1 MQKMRVPAASVALAA
16 SVMLWLMTD
25 PRPIQA
31 QESQAPQVAL
41 VGCAHIHTPHFIDTL
56 KRRAGDVRVKCV
68 WDINNPELARQDAA
82 KLGVPVVDDVE
93 KIWADPEIK
102 AVIICSET
110 DRHGPLVLAA
120 ARARKNVYAEKPL
133 GMGAKDAYEMAGALD
148 NAGVLF
154 QTGYFMRGDPKLLFL
169 KQAVENGAFGKITR
183 IRGSNC
189 HEGALRGWFDHEWQ
203 WMADP
208 KQAGVGAYGDLGTH
222 SLDLIL
228 WLMNDPV
235 ARTTATTSMGTARYP
250 GCDELG
256 EGVLVF
262 SNGTIGTLAAGW
274 DDVANPVSLEI
285 CGTEGHAV
293 IMNEQLYFK
302 SRHVPGADGKQP
314 WTQLPQAL
322 SEPLDRFLDA
332 ITGKKE
338 VPMVSADEAA
348 YRCAVME
355 ALYQGAR
362 ERKWTNPQQREGHA
376 SR

>member
-1 MQKMRVPAASVALAA
+1 MRMRDLTASALLPALAMVCFMIG
-16 SVMLWLMTD
+16 S
-25 PRPIQA
+25 RPVQA
-31 QESQAPQVAL
+31 QQDQAPQVAL
-41 VGCAHIHTPHFIDTL
+41 VGCAHIHTPHFIEIL
-56 KRRAGDVRVKCV
+56 KRRAGDIKVKCV
-68 WDINNPELARQDAA
+68 WDAANPELARQDAA
-82 KLGVPVVDDVE
+82 KLGVPVEDDVE
-93 KIWADPEIK
+93 KIWSDPEIK
-102 AVIICSET
+102 GVIICSET
-110 DRHGPLVLAA
+110 NRHEPLVLAA

-133 GMGAKDAYEMAGALD
+133 GMGAKDAYAMAKALD
-148 NAGVLF
+148 DAGVLF
-154 QTGYFMRGDPKLLFL
+154 QTGYFMRADPKLLFL
-169 KQAVENGAFGKITR
+169 KQAVENRAFGTITR

-228 WLMNDPV
+228 WLVNQPV
-235 ARTTATTSMGTARYP
+235 ARATATTSNGTSRYP

-256 EGVLVF
+256 EGVFVF
-262 SNGTIGTLAAGW
+262 ENGTIATLAAGW

-293 IMNEQLYFK
+293 IMNDKLYFK
-302 SRHVPGADGKQP
+302 SQHVPGADGRQP
-314 WTQLPQAL
+314 WTQLPPPL
-322 SEPLDRFLDA
+322 SEPLDRFIDA
-332 ITGKKE
+332 ITGKKD
-338 VPMVSADEAA
+338 VPLVTADEAA

-362 ERKWTNPQQREGHA
+362 EQSWAKPQQPG